1 MAPALEGT
9 LSHHQSYTV
18 KHLVT
23 EISSIIALMLGRLRM
38 SVTECIAAYVV
49 MSEKVFGQPQN
60 FTQRE
65 KFDPQALEEA
75 IKTIVREK
83 IGDQDALLQDPMG
96 GKT

>member
-1 MAPALEGT
+1 
-9 LSHHQSYTV
+9 
-18 KHLVT
+18 
-23 EISSIIALMLGRLRM
+23 MLGRLRM

-75 IKTIVREK
+75 IQTFVRQK
-83 IGDQDALLQDPMG
+83 VGDQDTLLHNPTG
-96 GKT
+96 CKT

>member
-1 MAPALEGT
+1 
-9 LSHHQSYTV
+9 
-18 KHLVT
+18 
-23 EISSIIALMLGRLRM
+23 MLGRLRM

-75 IKTIVREK
+75 IKTIVRQK